1 MKRHLSVTLLICMLA
16 MLISGCGSSVS
27 DTAVSKAYEAEYGG
41 VGARQAQNSTTA
53 ISKAEIVEEL
63 ADVKATANVADS
75 AVAGSAYNIAQ
86 KVIFTGTISLE
97 TLDFEKSRKEIFD
110 YIDSIGGFVQN
121 SSIHGGGIN
130 YKGLKS
136 GEFVFRIPKQ
146 KYNGVFTDM
155 GKFGT
160 VVSQQSS
167 GEDITERYFDNEA
180 RVKSLTIQE
189 ERLLDLLKKA
199 TKMEDIIS
207 LEKELQRV
215 RYDIENLTGTLKKW
229 DGLVEY
235 STITL
240 DLREVEQIKN
250 PEPQK
255 KNGLLS
261 RMSYG
266 FENSANGM
274 LELAQGLL
282 VFLVASIPVV
292 VPIAAFGLIIF
303 LLLKRSIRRGNLKR
317 QTNAQNNYNSINNNI
332 PNNIIPNNNAAN
344 SNVPNNN
351 VANSNVPNNNVANSN
366 VPNNNVANSNVPNNN
381 VVNNNDP
388 EQK

>member
-1 MKRHLSVTLLICMLA
+1 MKRKLSFIVLVCLLA
-16 MLISGCGSSVS
+16 MIISGCGSSAS
-27 DTAVSKAYEAEYGG
+27 DTAVSQAYKAEYGG
-41 VGARQAQNSTTA
+41 PAENSTTA
-53 ISKAEIVEEL
+53 SYEIVEEL
-63 ADVKATANVADS
+63 SDVKATSNAADS
-75 AVAGSAYNIAQ
+75 AGAGVAYNIGQ
-86 KVIFTGTISLE
+86 KVIFTGTISIE
-97 TLDFEKSRKEIFD
+97 SLDFEKSRKEIFD

-160 VVSQQSS
+160 IVSQQSS

-189 ERLLDLLKKA
+189 ERLLELLKKA
-199 TKMEDIIS
+199 TKMDDIIS

-235 STITL
+235 STITV
-240 DLREVEQIKN
+240 DLREVEQIKT

-266 FENSANGM
+266 FKNSANGM
-274 LELAQGLL
+274 WELAQGLL
-282 VFLVASIPVV
+282 VFMVASIPVL
-292 VPIAAFGLIIF
+292 VPIGAFALIVF
-303 LLLKRSIRRGNLKR
+303 LIVRRSIRKTYVKG
-317 QTNAQNNYNSINNNI
+317 QNNSAYKNNNPVNRDGVNNNEPSSNI
-332 PNNIIPNNNAAN
+332 PNTNIEIKNTEEKNNE
-344 SNVPNNN
+344 P
-351 VANSNVPNNNVANSN
+351 
-366 VPNNNVANSNVPNNN
+366 
-381 VVNNNDP
+381 D
-388 EQK
+388 KK

>member
-1 MKRHLSVTLLICMLA
+1 MKRHLSFVLLICMLA
-16 MLISGCGSSVS
+16 MLISGCGSSTS

-41 VGARQAQNSTTA
+41 ASQAQNSTTA
-53 ISKAEIVEEL
+53 ISKGEIVEEL

-240 DLREVEQIKN
+240 ELREVEQIKA

-266 FENSANGM
+266 FKSSADGM

-292 VPIAAFGLIIF
+292 VPIAAFGLIVFF
-303 LLLKRSIRRGNLKR
+303 LVKRSIRRGNLKR
-317 QTNAQNNYNSINNNI
+317 QTNAQNKYNSINSNI
-332 PNNIIPNNNAAN
+332 PN
-344 SNVPNNN
+344 SN
-351 VANSNVPNNNVANSN
+351 VANSNALNNNINTNVSNMPNNNINTNVNTNSN
-366 VPNNNVANSNVPNNN
+366 TNVNNMPNNN
-381 VVNNNDP
+381 VVNNNNP

>member
-1 MKRHLSVTLLICMLA
+1 MKRHLSFILLICMLA
-16 MLISGCGSSVS
+16 MLISGCGGSIN
-27 DTAVSKAYEAEYGG
+27 DTAVSVPYEAEYG
-41 VGARQAQNSTTA
+41 GARQAQNSTTA
-53 ISKAEIVEEL
+53 ISKGEIAEDL
-63 ADVKATANVADS
+63 ADVKATANVAEPS
-75 AVAGSAYNIAQ
+75 VTGATYNIAQ
-86 KVIFTGTISLE
+86 KVIFTGTIRLE

-121 SSIHGGGIN
+121 SSIDGGGIN

-240 DLREVEQIKN
+240 ELREVEQIKS

-266 FENSANGM
+266 FKSSADGM

-292 VPIAAFGLIIF
+292 VPIAAFVLIVF
-303 LLLKRSIRRGNLKR
+303 LLVKRSIRRGNLKR
-317 QTNAQNNYNSINNNI
+317 QTNAQNKYNSINNNI
-332 PNNIIPNNNAAN
+332 PNNNIPNNNIPNNNIPNNNVAN
-344 SNVPNNN
+344 NNVANNN
-351 VANSNVPNNNVANSN
+351 VANSNVPNNINTNVNN
-366 VPNNNVANSNVPNNN
+366 VP
-381 VVNNNDP
+381 NNNDP

>member
-1 MKRHLSVTLLICMLA
+1 MKRKLSFIVLVCLLA
-16 MLISGCGSSVS
+16 MIISGCGSSAS
-27 DTAVSKAYEAEYGG
+27 DTAVSQAYKAEYGG
-41 VGARQAQNSTTA
+41 PAENSTTA
-53 ISKAEIVEEL
+53 SYEIEEVL
-63 ADVKATANVADS
+63 ADVKVTANAADS
-75 AVAGSAYNIAQ
+75 AGAGAAYNIGQ
-86 KVIFTGTISLE
+86 KVIFTGNMSLE

-160 VVSQQSS
+160 IVSQQSS

-189 ERLLDLLKKA
+189 ERLLELLKKA
-199 TKMEDIIS
+199 TKMDDIIS

-235 STITL
+235 STITV

-266 FENSANGM
+266 FKNSANGM
-274 LELAQGLL
+274 WELAQGLL
-282 VFLVASIPVV
+282 VFMVASIPVL
-292 VPIAAFGLIIF
+292 VPIGAFALIVFLIIR
-303 LLLKRSIRRGNLKR
+303 RSIRKTYVKG
-317 QTNAQNNYNSINNNI
+317 QTNTANKNNPINRDVVNNTVPSSNI
-332 PNNIIPNNNAAN
+332 PNTNIENKNTEEKNEPDKN
-344 SNVPNNN
+344 
-351 VANSNVPNNNVANSN
+351 
-366 VPNNNVANSNVPNNN
+366 
-381 VVNNNDP
+381 
-388 EQK
+388 